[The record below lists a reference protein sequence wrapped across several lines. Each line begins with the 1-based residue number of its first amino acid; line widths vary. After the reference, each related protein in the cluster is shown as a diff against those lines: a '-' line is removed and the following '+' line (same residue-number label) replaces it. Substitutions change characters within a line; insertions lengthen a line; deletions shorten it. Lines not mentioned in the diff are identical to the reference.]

1 METRFE
7 ISAGG
12 VVYKRINDSYNFLLI
27 AVKNGQV
34 WTLPKGLVEKG
45 EKPELAALREVKE
58 EAGVE
63 GRVESFLDKIELWFY
78 SNEEGQRVRHHKIV
92 YYYLIEYQF
101 GDPSMH
107 DFEVVDVQWFGEDE
121 VLKIASYDK
130 DRKVLEKA
138 INYLRSQQN
147 A

>member
-12 VVYKRINDSYNFLLI
+12 VVYKRINDSYSFLLI
-27 AVKNGQV
+27 AVKDGQV

-45 EKPELAALREVKE
+45 EKPESAALREVKE

-121 VLKIASYDK
+121 VLKIASYGK

>member
-45 EKPELAALREVKE
+45 EKPESAALREVKE

-121 VLKIASYDK
+121 ALKIASYDK